1 MVLAVDL
8 LVENILLSMDLRL
21 DSIDVDDSQKKICY
35 FTI

>member
-21 DSIDVDDSQKKICY
+21 DSIDVDDTQKKI
-35 FTI
+35 